1 MLNGQYVLNM
11 LQQLNIMLI

>member
-1 MLNGQYVLNM
+1 MLSGQYVLNM